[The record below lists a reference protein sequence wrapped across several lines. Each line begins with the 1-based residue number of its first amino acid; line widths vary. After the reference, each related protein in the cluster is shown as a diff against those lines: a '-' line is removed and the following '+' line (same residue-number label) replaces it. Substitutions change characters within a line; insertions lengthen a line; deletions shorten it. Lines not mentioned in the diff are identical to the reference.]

1 MNLSPAWS
9 KINAVLIVLLICIQS
24 VAALPAL
31 SESLPSVSCGSPEHG
46 QFDFWI
52 GDWDA
57 FDIDSVGKV
66 GPSKVARVQ
75 VERILD
81 GCVLREQY
89 EGDTQQKVRVWSDAA
104 VVTAKLWSKGKNQ
117 GRPFEHQLWFS
128 DIYVRTPAG
137 WRYVF
142 GQASLPLPKTPWS
155 LRVTG
160 GR

>member
-24 VAALPAL
+24 LAALPAL

-57 FDIDSVGKV
+57 FDIDSVGKL

-89 EGDTQQKVRVWSDAA
+89 EGSDGLKGESFTLYDAA
-104 VVTAKLWSKGKNQ
+104 RRLWHQSWVTN
-117 GRPFEHQLWFS
+117 
-128 DIYVRTPAG
+128 
-137 WRYVF
+137 
-142 GQASLPLPKTPWS
+142 
-155 LRVTG
+155 
-160 GR
+160 